1 MQSLGCRKRRS
12 AQPALVLAS
21 SEAQERVASL
31 EQQVCAQQRAAAAA
45 QRSLEQA
52 RSEHKAG
59 MAAMEVAL
67 AAAKQE
73 AHEVKEESKK
83 QAERVAEAICK
94 NQAILQGHGRMRG
107 FEMLEFLAK
116 KDLQP
121 SRLDRFQISSKSVSN
136 LYRAPSVPE
145 AVKQACRAGT

>member
-116 KDLQP
+116 KDLQ
-121 SRLDRFQISSKSVSN
+121 
-136 LYRAPSVPE
+136 
-145 AVKQACRAGT
+145 